1 MMKSIFALLCL
12 LFAASA
18 FQPLPTLTPGRLIA
32 GSSSSSSSGR
42 TTTLADFV
50 LNAAAEEENDGEAA
64 VSASADGTYY
74 DDEVGHGGSYS
85 AQSTVCTIEGTLLT
99 VSYFSHCG
107 FSPPHVTH
115 THTARTRSPGG
126 HFRHDEGTSVEGSF
140 DRDGQ

>member
-32 GSSSSSSSGR
+32 GSSSSGR

-50 LNAAAEEENDGEAA
+50 LNAAAEEEKDGESA

-74 DDEVGHGGSYS
+74 DDEVGHGGS
-85 AQSTVCTIEGTLLT
+85 
-99 VSYFSHCG
+99 
-107 FSPPHVTH
+107 
-115 THTARTRSPGG
+115 
-126 HFRHDEGTSVEGSF
+126 
-140 DRDGQ
+140 